1 MEPIPITCWTPTT
14 ETLLPEALADRLPP
28 EARQWL
34 ETVRQ
39 HPPATSQAHLIDTA
53 AGPLLLV
60 ALPSPSDPPL
70 LVVALDLR
78 TIFPES
84 ATFFRTLVQSLRAVL
99 WEAEAR
105 TFRFTYVS
113 PQAEELLGYPVHQWL
128 EEPDFWEAHIHPE
141 DRDQAVAYCRAT
153 TDRGEDHTFTYR
165 MIHADGHTVWVR
177 DIVTVVPDAQGRPH
191 RLRGLLLDVTE
202 EQETRRALEQTRQ
215 RYEDLVTSN
224 PIATGVYCRGQVVY
238 ANPAM
243 ARLFGAE
250 RPEDLLG
257 KTAADLIHPS
267 NLEAALGNVRKV
279 VERRELVSYGRGRI
293 QRLDGRS
300 AIVDFRGV
308 PITWEGEP
316 AVLFFM
322 WDVSEQLRTA
332 RRLAERE
339 AQYQA
344 LFENAPAPMY
354 VRRDRQFLLVN
365 PAFARLTGYTAEELT
380 APGFDALTLV
390 APQSIPVVQNRMA
403 RRRQGLPV
411 PPRYE
416 FWLRRK
422 DGREILVE
430 ATSINIRW
438 EGAPAVLGFFRDLS
452 AQHEAETYLQQ
463 ARRQA
468 EEASQ
473 LKSRFLELMTHE
485 IRTPLSTIMGYA
497 DLLREELAGRI
508 PPELL
513 EFVDVIRNSGRR
525 LLGMLSDVLDLS
537 LLETQ
542 RRRLETEAVN
552 LNELVHRLEADF
564 GPMAREKGLR
574 WETEAPEQPVRVL
587 ADEEALYRALAN
599 IVHNAVKFTETGAVR
614 VRVAQREPEGQVQ
627 VIDTGPGM
635 DPSFARTGLFEPFR
649 QESEGTDRRHE
660 GAGLGMA
667 VARRFVEAMRG
678 RIEVDTA
685 PGRGTT
691 VTVYL
696 PLLEVQPV
704 PTPSALHPEARD
716 LHRLQQRLRARHPR
730 ILIVEDNPEIARFL
744 ELALQDVADVT
755 VAADATRALETI
767 DALLL
772 EDRVFDLI
780 LLDLNLPGGFNGQAL
795 LHEIRRRPA
804 YHHVPVVAQTAYAE
818 PFRPED
824 FLEEGFDGFLI
835 KPIDRLTLYRELERL
850 LSRQPTPS

>member
-1 MEPIPITCWTPTT
+1 MEPIPITCWTPTA
-14 ETLLPEALADRLPP
+14 ETLLPAELADRLPP
-28 EARQWL
+28 EAQQWL
-34 ETVRQ
+34 ETMRQ
-39 HPPATSQAHLIDTA
+39 HPPATSQAHLIDMA

-60 ALPSPSDPPL
+60 ALPCPSEPPL
-70 LVVALDLR
+70 LMAALDLR

-99 WEAEAR
+99 WEADAR

-113 PQAEELLGYPVHQWL
+113 PQAKELLGYPVSRWL

-202 EQETRRALEQTRQ
+202 EQETHRALEQARQ

-224 PIATGVYCRGQVVY
+224 PIATGVYCSGQVVY

-267 NLEAALGNVRKV
+267 NLEAALENVRKV
-279 VERRELVSYGRGRI
+279 VERREPVSYGRGRI

-344 LFENAPAPMY
+344 LFENTPAPMY

-390 APQSIPVVQNRMA
+390 APQSIPVVQNRLA

-485 IRTPLSTIMGYA
+485 IRTPLSTILGYA
-497 DLLREELAGRI
+497 DLLREELADRI

-552 LNELVHRLEADF
+552 LNDLVRRLEADF

-574 WETEAPEQPVRVL
+574 WETEVPARPVRVL

-599 IVHNAVKFTETGAVR
+599 IVHNAVKFTETGTVR

-649 QESEGTDRRHE
+649 QESEGTDRRYE
-660 GAGLGMA
+660 GAGLGMPL
-667 VARRFVEAMRG
+667 ARRFVEAMRG

-691 VTVYL
+691 VTVHL
-696 PLLEVQPV
+696 PLLEVQPS
-704 PTPSALHPEARD
+704 PTPSALHPEARE
-716 LHRLQQRLRARHPR
+716 LHRLQQRLRVRHPR

-744 ELALQDVADVT
+744 ELALQDVAEVT
-755 VAADATRALETI
+755 VAADAARALETI
-767 DALLL
+767 DAHLL
-772 EDRVFDLI
+772 ENKRFDLI
-780 LLDLNLPGGFNGQAL
+780 LLDLNLPGGFSGQAL

-804 YHHVPVVAQTAYAE
+804 YHHVPIVAQTAYAE